1 MAKNIGH
8 SIKARL
14 LNASDHNNRIYQQL
28 LVRYMQESFLR
39 RLSMS
44 PYCRKFILKGGALLY
59 AYDEF
64 LPRPTLDIDF
74 MGTGISNDKPSIIA
88 AFKEISNI
96 DAEEDGVVFISDS
109 VEASDIAVEKKYP
122 GVRITI
128 EAHLDTVV
136 KELTFD
142 IGFGDVIKPR
152 PVSMEYP
159 VIISEMNAPKLI
171 AYSLE
176 TVVAEKFQTM
186 IDRGETNS
194 RMKDYYDLYRIILK
208 HKFDDE
214 DLMSAIIATFE
225 NRKTEYSPN
234 HQLFSDNFANN
245 PLVVQRWNRYRSN
258 LEDIRDVSFGA
269 VMEVI
274 RNFMTPYWEKLQK

>member
-1 MAKNIGH
+1 
-8 SIKARL
+8 
-14 LNASDHNNRIYQQL
+14 
-28 LVRYMQESFLR
+28 
-39 RLSMS
+39 
-44 PYCRKFILKGGALLY
+44 
-59 AYDEF
+59 
-64 LPRPTLDIDF
+64 
-74 MGTGISNDKPSIIA
+74 
-88 AFKEISNI
+88 
-96 DAEEDGVVFISDS
+96 
-109 VEASDIAVEKKYP
+109 
-122 GVRITI
+122 
-128 EAHLDTVV
+128 
-136 KELTFD
+136 
-142 IGFGDVIKPR
+142 
-152 PVSMEYP
+152 MEYP